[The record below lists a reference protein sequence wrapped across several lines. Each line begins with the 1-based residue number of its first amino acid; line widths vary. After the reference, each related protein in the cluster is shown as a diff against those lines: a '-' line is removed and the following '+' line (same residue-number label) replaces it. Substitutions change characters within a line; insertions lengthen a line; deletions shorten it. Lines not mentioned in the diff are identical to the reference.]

1 MPTEEGRPMTRSTG
15 QNLTDGLVARG
26 RTLGQDDEQVDL
38 TAIVAGASASSRL
51 HPAPRGA
58 AQTPR
63 TG

>member
-1 MPTEEGRPMTRSTG
+1 MTRITG

-26 RTLGQDDEQVDL
+26 RTFGQDDELVDP
-38 TAIVAGASASSRL
+38 TAIIAGASASSRL

-58 AQTPR
+58 AQTLS